1 MPSPTTIPP
10 TVSQSQG
17 TYGSQA
23 AGVPVRPEPVVV
35 NPLCW
40 GAVLAGAVA
49 ALSIHLLVTL
59 FGLGLGLQIVEPAT
73 SPDGGQKF
81 SIGVGIAWSVAA
93 LLALWAG
100 GWVAGRLTPESNR
113 TLGGIHG
120 FLVWCLATVV
130 TLFALGSGAGML
142 AGTVARIT
150 GRTLGAAAQT
160 VAPAA
165 QAGGEAISQFAKEN
179 SNLLQ
184 SFTRVLVPGGAPGGQ
199 DTAQQQAAAATARAT
214 REISWALV
222 RFFSAEPADRGAR
235 RADLVRAVD
244 EHTPMDEAQANQRV
258 DQMIASY
265 DRVQADLKEMA
276 ARAETKARAAGEK
289 ASDYATHVAV
299 WTFIAFI
306 VGAVAASLGG
316 SSGAR
321 ARREH
326 DAGALA

>member
-1 MPSPTTIPP
+1 MPSPKINPP
-10 TVSQSQG
+10 TVSPGAYAS
-17 TYGSQA
+17 SA
-23 AGVPVRPEPVVV
+23 PGVPVRPEPAVV

-59 FGLGLGLQIVEPAT
+59 FGVGLGLQIVEPAT
-73 SPDGGQKF
+73 AQEGGQKF

-113 TLGGIHG
+113 RLGGIHG
-120 FLVWCLATVV
+120 FLVWSLATVV

-150 GRTLGAAAQT
+150 GRTIGAAAEA

-165 QAGGEAISQFAKEN
+165 QAGGEAIARFAQEN

-184 SFTRVLVPGGAPGGQ
+184 SFTRELVPGAASGEE
-199 DTAQQQAAAATARAT
+199 TAQQQAAAAAARAS

-222 RFFSAEPADRGAR
+222 RLFSAEPAERDAR
-235 RADLVRAVD
+235 RAELVRAVD
-244 EHTPMDEAQANQRV
+244 EHTPLDETQANQRV
-258 DQMIASY
+258 DQMIATY
-265 DRVQADLKEMA
+265 DRVQADLKQMA
-276 ARAETKARAAGEK
+276 DRAETKAREVGEK

-299 WTFIAFI
+299 WTFVAFI
-306 VGAVAASLGG
+306 VGAIAASLGG
-316 SSGAR
+316 ASGAR

>member
-10 TVSQSQG
+10 TIASHPSFSSSVP
-17 TYGSQA
+17 
-23 AGVPVRPEPVVV
+23 GVPGRAESAVI

-49 ALSIHLLVTL
+49 ALSVHLLITL
-59 FGLGLGLQIVEPAT
+59 FGIGLGLQIIEPAT
-73 SPDGGQKF
+73 NPDGGQKF
-81 SIGVGIAWSVAA
+81 SLGVGIAWSVAA

-113 TLGGIHG
+113 RLGGIHG
-120 FLVWCLATVV
+120 FLVWSLATVV

-142 AGTVARIT
+142 AGTVARVT
-150 GRTLGAAAQT
+150 GKALGATAQA

-165 QAGGEAISQFAKEN
+165 QAGGDAIQQFARSN
-179 SNLLQ
+179 SNLLESYARELLPAAPAQ
-184 SFTRVLVPGGAPGGQ
+184 GGSQG
-199 DTAQQQAAAATARAT
+199 QQAPDARAT

-222 RFFSAEPADRGAR
+222 RFFSLEPAERNAEAR
-235 RADLVRAVD
+235 ATLVRAVD
-244 EHTPMDEAQANQRV
+244 EHTPVDEAEANRRV

-265 DRVQADLKEMA
+265 DRVQNDLRQMAD
-276 ARAETKARAAGEK
+276 RAEAKAREVAEK
-289 ASDYATHVAV
+289 ASDYATHAAV

-306 VGAVAASLGG
+306 IGAIAASCGG
-316 SSGAR
+316 ASGAR

-326 DAGALA
+326 DAGAVA